1 MMSLAALGSAACND
15 ASHDRTDSSRSARD
29 PKASA
34 AGDVT
39 TPWMVTPRGVG
50 PVRVGMSASE
60 VSAALGQRL
69 VIPSEATA
77 DERCAYATWRGA
89 PPGVSL
95 MIENGHVERVDVD
108 SASIP
113 TTAGVRVGD
122 SEESVRAVYAE
133 RVTTTPHKYDP
144 SGHNL
149 TVRPAA
155 AADSMFRIVF
165 ETDGKRVMRFRAG
178 RLAAVQYVEG
188 CG

>member
-1 MMSLAALGSAACND
+1 MLSLATLGSLACKDSAHNRAD
-15 ASHDRTDSSRSARD
+15 TSRSSRG
-29 PKASA
+29 PNASA

-39 TPWMVTPRGVG
+39 ALWMVTARGVG

-60 VSAALGQRL
+60 ASAALGQPL
-69 VIPSEATA
+69 VMPSEATA
-77 DERCAYATWRGA
+77 DDRCAYATWRGS

-108 SASIP
+108 SASVP

-122 SEESVRAVYAE
+122 SEESVRSVYAE

-149 TVRPAA
+149 TVRPAS

-178 RLAAVQYVEG
+178 RLPAVQYVEG